1 MTGNGNL
8 RIAALMIALGLGF
21 AVSADAQGRPQMR
34 NHTATEAKPLQ
45 LVAATQSLTSN
56 RVSISSSGNTLTIR
70 SNGVPDHEVGRFPN
84 RGNPNR
90 IKAQNY
96 TFKVSLS
103 PKVGSASATRR
114 GGLFGVAING
124 VPFDPGAAEFWK
136 GNPRSGW
143 QYEALGGAVR
153 LGLDENYGHVQP
165 TGAYHYHGLPVGLM
179 QDLGWSSQAASP
191 LIGYAADGFPI
202 YAITAEVNGS
212 VQKMQ
217 SSYRLKSGNRPGGS
231 APSGDHDGTFVQD
244 YTYVAG
250 AGDLDECN
258 GANVTTA
265 EYPNGTY
272 AYFLTESYPV
282 IPRCLKGQADGSFN
296 KRRR

>member
-8 RIAALMIALGLGF
+8 RIAVLTVALGLGF
-21 AVSADAQGRPQMR
+21 AIHADAQGRPPMR
-34 NHTATEAKPLQ
+34 SHTATEAKPLQ
-45 LVAATQSLTSN
+45 LVAATQNLTSN
-56 RVSISSSGNTLTIR
+56 RVIISTSSGKRTIQ

-96 TFKVSLS
+96 TFKVSLT
-103 PKVGSASATRR
+103 PKIGSASEMRR
-114 GGLFGVAING
+114 GGLFGVAVNG

-165 TGAYHYHGLPVGLM
+165 NGAYHYHGLPIGLM
-179 QDLGWSSQAASP
+179 QDLGWSSGTASP

-202 YAITAEVNGS
+202 YAITADMNGK
-212 VQKMQ
+212 VVKMT
-217 SSYRLKSGNRPGGS
+217 SSYQLKSGRRPGGPE
-231 APSGDHDGTFVQD
+231 PSGDHDGTFVQD
-244 YTYVAG
+244 YVYVAG
-250 AGDLDECN
+250 SGSLDQCN
-258 GANVTTA
+258 GTVVKTA

-272 AYFLTESYPV
+272 AYILTESFPV
-282 IPRCLKGQADGSFN
+282 IPRCLKGQADSSFT